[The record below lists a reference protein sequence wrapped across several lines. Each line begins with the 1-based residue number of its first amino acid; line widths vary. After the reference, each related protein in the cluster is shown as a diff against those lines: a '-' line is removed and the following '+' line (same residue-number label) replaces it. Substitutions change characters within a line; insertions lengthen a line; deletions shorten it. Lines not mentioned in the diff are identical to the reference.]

1 MVCLIS
7 GEDETAGQWLKAQWP
22 QPFTRLEAD
31 RPLCQWFGHP
41 LTAEIFRLT
50 CLILGFRGRGIFF
63 PKELSGCAILSP
75 TDAVPAASKGLSA
88 RNLVRRIWT
97 ASQHRDANRMET
109 VTTDEQMVEQALSG
123 DPEAFGE
130 IVRRWER
137 RIFAL
142 SFGMLGREEDARD
155 ATQETFLAAF
165 RNLRGFRGEAK
176 VSSWLHR
183 IAVNQC
189 ITRQRRAKV
198 RSETALEDEA
208 EKNAAVF
215 ALPAEV
221 SPARTAEHR
230 EISFAVRKAVST
242 LPPDLRQV
250 VVMKE
255 FEELTFQE
263 ISEVLEVPLSTVK
276 SRLYTALRQLQMR
289 LHKFGQPK
297 A

>member
-1 MVCLIS
+1 MN
-7 GEDETAGQWLKAQWP
+7 TA
-22 QPFTRLEAD
+22 
-31 RPLCQWFGHP
+31 
-41 LTAEIFRLT
+41 
-50 CLILGFRGRGIFF
+50 
-63 PKELSGCAILSP
+63 
-75 TDAVPAASKGLSA
+75 
-88 RNLVRRIWT
+88 
-97 ASQHRDANRMET
+97 
-109 VTTDEQMVEQALSG
+109 TTDEQMVERALSG

-142 SFGMLGREEDARD
+142 AFGMLGREEDARD

-189 ITRQRRAKV
+189 ITRQRRSKV
-198 RSETALEDEA
+198 RSETALDDEA

-215 ALPAEV
+215 ISLVDV
-221 SPARTAEHR
+221 SPARAVENR
-230 EISFAVRKAVST
+230 EQSIAVRRAVCA

-263 ISEVLEVPLSTVK
+263 ISDVLDVPLSTVK
-276 SRLYTALRQLQMR
+276 SRLYTALRQLHMR
-289 LHKFGQPK
+289 LQKFGSQ
-297 A
+297 AI

>member
-1 MVCLIS
+1 M
-7 GEDETAGQWLKAQWP
+7 
-22 QPFTRLEAD
+22 F
-31 RPLCQWFGHP
+31 
-41 LTAEIFRLT
+41 
-50 CLILGFRGRGIFF
+50 
-63 PKELSGCAILSP
+63 
-75 TDAVPAASKGLSA
+75 DA
-88 RNLVRRIWT
+88 RIWT
-97 ASQHRDANRMET
+97 ARNPGGRRMDT
-109 VTTDEQMVEQALSG
+109 VTTDEQMVERALSG

-142 SFGMLGREEDARD
+142 AFGMLGREEDARD

-208 EKNAAVF
+208 EKNSAVF
-215 ALPAEV
+215 ALPSDV
-221 SPARTAEHR
+221 SPACVAEQR
-230 EISFAVRKAVST
+230 QVSSAVRKAVCA
-242 LPPDLRQV
+242 LPAELRQI

-263 ISEVLEVPLSTVK
+263 ISDALDVPLSTVK

-289 LHKFGQPK
+289 LQKFG
-297 A
+297 AANA